1 MALSAVVS
9 LRPRSVSIPVSQWEA
24 CGPDLEEARA
34 ETSAEGCG
42 YFGIEGPETTGS
54 AQEVFDLA
62 RVVHGCI
69 PVTWL
74 IQTKIDW

>member
-1 MALSAVVS
+1 M
-9 LRPRSVSIPVSQWEA
+9 SQWEA

-54 AQEVFDLA
+54 AQEVLTW
-62 RVVHGCI
+62 
-69 PVTWL
+69 PVWCMAVFQLPGLFKRKL
-74 IQTKIDW
+74 IGNGILDGSRL